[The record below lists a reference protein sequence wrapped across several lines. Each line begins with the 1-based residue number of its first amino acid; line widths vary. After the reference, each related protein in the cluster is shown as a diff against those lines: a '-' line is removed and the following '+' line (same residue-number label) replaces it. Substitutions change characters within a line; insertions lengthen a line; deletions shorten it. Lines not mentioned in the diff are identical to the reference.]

1 MIDQKARPPKWA
13 FDREYGTDWLKEV
26 AFLRSRG
33 IMPVFKKVNAYGVE
47 RYKYTKTP
55 ELFASLAIFYKQI
68 QDERQ
73 WQRLNEMLQSVETI
87 EVTPNDL
94 RGMNPFLS
102 EDDTL

>member
-1 MIDQKARPPKWA
+1 MSERTRPPKWA
-13 FDREYGTDWLKEV
+13 FDREYSTDWLKEV
-26 AFLRSRG
+26 SWLRSRG
-33 IMPVFKKVNAYGVE
+33 IMPVFKKVNTYGVE

-73 WQRLNEMLQSVETI
+73 WQRINEMLQSVETI
-87 EVTPNDL
+87 ELKADELN
-94 RGMNPFLS
+94 FLTS